1 MKHLTFWAFLWH
13 SDEFV
18 SLVNRMVVLASG
30 SAGGWAVARGY
41 LSGEMASMLGVL
53 ALVVSHKFSQWNRGR
68 AAAKAAADVAGVAAM
83 AGGADEDPTPSED
96 APFVVGRSPGAVDL
110 KTVRKGDTLE
120 MTLTMPG
127 KAPSEDDP
135 LPYRGLLQGN
145 VRISTVDG
153 RKVFVDSAGKIRV
166 LACDG
171 CGSVLRASDIHT
183 RTETLGDF
191 TRITG
196 CENCVG
202 KSAAAGGEG
211 GGA

>member
-1 MKHLTFWAFLWH
+1 MSERRKMSFWAFLWIG
-13 SDEFV
+13 DDFV
-18 SLVNRMVVLASG
+18 SMVNRLVAMG
-30 SAGGWAVARGY
+30 SASFITWCVARGY
-41 LSGEMASMLGVL
+41 FGAEMGVPIG
-53 ALVVSHKFSQWNRGR
+53 ALIVIVSHKFSQWQRMGIESR
-68 AAAKAAADVAGVAAM
+68 AGVGA
-83 AGGADEDPTPSED
+83 ADEDPNPSED